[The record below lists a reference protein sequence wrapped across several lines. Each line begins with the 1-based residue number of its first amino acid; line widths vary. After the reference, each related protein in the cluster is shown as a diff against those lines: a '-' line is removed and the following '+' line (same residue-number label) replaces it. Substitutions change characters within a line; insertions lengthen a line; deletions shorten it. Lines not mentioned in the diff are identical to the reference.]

1 MKCMLAFLLLAFS
14 ALAVA
19 QAPAIKRG
27 GAVYIEPGKVETK
40 GQESET
46 TIEGG
51 FETYL
56 AAAMM
61 RYDVPLVVVADKDKA
76 DYILKSNVNQIEH
89 GEWET
94 TSATITVIDLRTS
107 QILFAVSASTH
118 RFGIKGTA
126 EKCAEQLKEFM
137 KKHKK

>member
-1 MKCMLAFLLLAFS
+1 MKRALALVLFAFS
-14 ALAVA
+14 ALALA
-19 QAPAIKRG
+19 QAPQIKSG
-27 GAVYIEPGKVETK
+27 AAVYIE
-40 GQESET
+40 QMS
-46 TIEGG
+46 G

-61 RYDVPLVVVADKDKA
+61 RYDVPLVVVSDKEKA

-94 TSATITVIDLRTS
+94 TSATITMIDLRTS
-107 QILFAVSASTH
+107 QIVFAGSTSTN
-118 RFGIKGTA
+118 RYGIKGAA
-126 EKCAEQLKEFM
+126 ENCVEQLQQFM

>member
-89 GEWET
+89 G
-94 TSATITVIDLRTS
+94 
-107 QILFAVSASTH
+107 
-118 RFGIKGTA
+118 
-126 EKCAEQLKEFM
+126 
-137 KKHKK
+137 